1 MALFKEVADIQTSD
15 TLNLPVPK
23 AHFETVV
30 VKPSQIQEEM
40 VEKLGERAE
49 DIKSGNVNPKED
61 NMLKITN
68 EGRKL
73 ALDQRLINNMLP
85 DFENSKVNVCADN
98 IYKIWKETETNKST
112 QLVFCDL
119 STPKSLGATDNPYE
133 MELVDGEW
141 KLKNWNFTDV
151 YTDLKRKLIEK
162 GIPEDEIAFIHDA
175 NNEVKKQELF
185 SKVRTGR
192 IRVLMGSTAK
202 MGAGTNCQNKIIALH
217 HLDCPWRP
225 ADLTQRNGRGIRQGN
240 ENEVVNIFTY
250 VTEKTFDAYLFQL
263 VETKQKFISQIMTSK
278 TPVRSAEDVDEKAL
292 SYAEIKA
299 LAAGNPLIIEKTQL
313 DTDVAKL
320 KLLKQ
325 SYLSEIY
332 RLEDMIAKYYP
343 NRIKEL
349 EKEITNIEKDIN
361 LITENTNIANE
372 EKFSPMILKGKQYTK
387 KEDAGKMI
395 LEICKT
401 KESSELEEIGEY
413 RGMKLE
419 LQINVAR
426 QEFELFIKGNFEYKI
441 SLGNDIYG
449 NITRIDNALSN
460 VGKDLEDSKKE
471 LENTKKQLENAKI
484 DVKVPFD
491 KEDELKEKSIRLDRV
506 NALLNL
512 NEKESIIMEDDVTTE
527 NEENKEHNYDKEPP
541 RY

>member
-1 MALFKEVADIQTSD
+1 M
-15 TLNLPVPK
+15 
-23 AHFETVV
+23 
-30 VKPSQIQEEM
+30 
-40 VEKLGERAE
+40 
-49 DIKSGNVNPKED
+49 
-61 NMLKITN
+61 
-68 EGRKL
+68 
-73 ALDQRLINNMLP
+73 
-85 DFENSKVNVCADN
+85 
-98 IYKIWKETETNKST
+98 
-112 QLVFCDL
+112 
-119 STPKSLGATDNPYE
+119 
-133 MELVDGEW
+133 
-141 KLKNWNFTDV
+141 
-151 YTDLKRKLIEK
+151 
-162 GIPEDEIAFIHDA
+162 
-175 NNEVKKQELF
+175 
-185 SKVRTGR
+185 
-192 IRVLMGSTAK
+192 
-202 MGAGTNCQNKIIALH
+202 
-217 HLDCPWRP
+217 
-225 ADLTQRNGRGIRQGN
+225 
-240 ENEVVNIFTY
+240 
-250 VTEKTFDAYLFQL
+250 TEKTFDAYLFQL

-372 EKFSPMILKGKQYTK
+372 EKFSPMILKGKRYTK

-512 NEKESIIMEDDVTTE
+512 NEKENIIMEDDVTIE
-527 NEENKEHNYDKEPP
+527 NEESKEHNHDKEPP

>member
-1 MALFKEVADIQTSD
+1 
-15 TLNLPVPK
+15 
-23 AHFETVV
+23 
-30 VKPSQIQEEM
+30 
-40 VEKLGERAE
+40 
-49 DIKSGNVNPKED
+49 
-61 NMLKITN
+61 
-68 EGRKL
+68 
-73 ALDQRLINNMLP
+73 
-85 DFENSKVNVCADN
+85 
-98 IYKIWKETETNKST
+98 
-112 QLVFCDL
+112 
-119 STPKSLGATDNPYE
+119 
-133 MELVDGEW
+133 
-141 KLKNWNFTDV
+141 
-151 YTDLKRKLIEK
+151 
-162 GIPEDEIAFIHDA
+162 
-175 NNEVKKQELF
+175 
-185 SKVRTGR
+185 
-192 IRVLMGSTAK
+192 
-202 MGAGTNCQNKIIALH
+202 
-217 HLDCPWRP
+217 
-225 ADLTQRNGRGIRQGN
+225 
-240 ENEVVNIFTY
+240 
-250 VTEKTFDAYLFQL
+250 
-263 VETKQKFISQIMTSK
+263 MTSK

-313 DTDVAKL
+313 DTDVSKL

-401 KESSELEEIGEY
+401 KESSELEKIGEY
-413 RGMKLE
+413 RGIKLE

-471 LENTKKQLENAKI
+471 LENTKRQLENAKI

>member
-23 AHFETVV
+23 ANFETIV

-49 DIKSGNVNPKED
+49 EIKSGNVNPKED

-73 ALDQRLINNMLP
+73 ALDQRLLNNMLP
-85 DFENSKVNVCADN
+85 DFENSKVNICADN

-119 STPKSLGATDNPYE
+119 STPKTLGTADNPYE

-141 KLKNWNFTDV
+141 KLKNYEFTDV
-151 YTDLKRKLIEK
+151 YTDLKRKLIAK
-162 GIPEDEIAFIHDA
+162 GIPENEIAFIHDA
-175 NNEVKKQELF
+175 TNEVKKQELF
-185 SKVRTGR
+185 SKVRTGT

-263 VETKQKFISQIMTSK
+263 VETKQKFISQIMTSR

-313 DTDVAKL
+313 DTDVSKL

-349 EKEITNIEKDIN
+349 EKEITNIEKDIQ
-361 LITENTNIANE
+361 LVTENTNIANE
-372 EKFSPMILKGKQYTK
+372 EKFSTMILKGKHYTK
-387 KEDAGKMI
+387 KEDAGKTI

-401 KESSELEEIGEY
+401 KETAELEEIGEY

-419 LQINVAR
+419 LQINAAR

-460 VGKDLEDSKKE
+460 VEKELEQNKKE

-484 DVKVPFD
+484 DVKIPFD

-512 NEKESIIMEDDVTTE
+512 NEKESIIMEDDE
-527 NEENKEHNYDKEPP
+527 KIDDDNLKSQDYDKDPI
-541 RY
+541 R

>member
-85 DFENSKVNVCADN
+85 DFENSKVNACADN

-119 STPKSLGATDNPYE
+119 STPKSLSATDNPYE

-141 KLKNWNFTDV
+141 KLKNYEFTDV
-151 YTDLKRKLIEK
+151 YTDLKRKLIAK
-162 GIPEDEIAFIHDA
+162 GIPENEIAFIHDA

-185 SKVRTGR
+185 SKVRTGT

-225 ADLTQRNGRGIRQGN
+225 ADLIQRNGRGIRQGN

-361 LITENTNIANE
+361 LITENTNISNE
-372 EKFSPMILKGKQYTK
+372 EKFSPMILKSKQYTK
-387 KEDAGKMI
+387 KEEAGKMI

-491 KEDELKEKSIRLDRV
+491 KENELKEKAIRLDRV

-512 NEKESIIMEDDVTTE
+512 NEKESIIMED
-527 NEENKEHNYDKEPP
+527 EEKSDDEQKSQDYDKEPI
-541 RY
+541 R